1 MTHADAA
8 ATPAVP
14 GRRERKKA
22 ATYAALLAGARR
34 LVLRDGVDGITIEQ
48 IAAEADI
55 AGRTFFNYFA
65 SREEAILAPLAAGA
79 RALIAE
85 FRSRPAAESVLQA
98 LRKAALVVLQADTA
112 ERDSVEA
119 LQLIVQAPSLTAQR
133 LALFAAQEEAL
144 AAAIA
149 ERVAA
154 CPHPGRGAPGT
165 RYPVLCAATVLTA
178 LRLVLQDCA
187 GQPVGESPFMG
198 RLRAQIGEVITELE
212 AGLDWPG
219 NPSQEQIT
227 G

>member
-8 ATPAVP
+8 TPVVP

-22 ATYAALLAGARR
+22 ATRAALVAGAQR

-65 SREEAILAPLAAGA
+65 SREEAILAPLTAGA
-79 RALIAE
+79 QALIAG
-85 FRSRPAAESVLQA
+85 FRARPGTESVLEA
-98 LRKAALVVLQADTA
+98 LREAALVVLQADTA
-112 ERDSVEA
+112 DLGSVEA
-119 LQLIVQAPSLTAQR
+119 LQIVVRAPSLTPQR

-149 ERVAA
+149 ERTAA
-154 CPHPGRGAPGT
+154 SPHPRRRAQGS

-187 GQPVGESPFMG
+187 SEPSTGTPFMA
-198 RLRAQIGEVITELE
+198 RLHDQIGEVITELE

-219 NPSQEQIT
+219 SPSEEQVA